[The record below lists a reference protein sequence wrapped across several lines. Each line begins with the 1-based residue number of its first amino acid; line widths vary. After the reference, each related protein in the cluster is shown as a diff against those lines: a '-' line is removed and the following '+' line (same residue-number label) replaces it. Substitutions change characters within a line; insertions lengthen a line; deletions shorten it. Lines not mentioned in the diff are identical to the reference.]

1 MLTTILL
8 AIAAVIAAILIFAS
22 TKPNSFRISRSAT
35 INARPES
42 IFPLVNELRAHR
54 AWSPFDQDA
63 GMRRSYSGPESG
75 KGAMMQFDGGN
86 KTGVGSISIT
96 DVVAPSKILMNLIM
110 TKPMKCN
117 NTVEFTF
124 EPKDGATQ
132 VTWAM
137 YGPQP
142 YIGKLMN
149 VFIDC
154 NKMCERQFD
163 AGLAKLKAIAEGDR
177 IRPAA

>member
-8 AIAAVIAAILIFAS
+8 VIAAVIAAILIFAS

-35 INARPES
+35 INARPDS

-54 AWSPFDQDA
+54 SWSPFDQEPA
-63 GMRRSYSGPESG
+63 MKRAYSGPDSG
-75 KGAMMQFDGGN
+75 KGAVLSFDGGN
-86 KTGVGSISIT
+86 KTGVGSLSIT
-96 DVVAPSKILMNLIM
+96 DAVAPSKILMNLIM

-124 EPKDGATQ
+124 EPKDGATL

-163 AGLAKLKAIAEGDR
+163 TGLANLKAIAEGDR
-177 IRPAA
+177 IKPAA